1 MMLRQEAESSESQ
14 AKTSDWQLKKSG
26 TIRKTDPSEIH
37 AVDVKASSAIP
48 VVKWEAF
55 KTRLYLISRKNRT
68 GRVCLSLLVERVE
81 FVYMDASNLACAT
94 WGDGPF
100 PLKRPSILSHPWR
113 TRSATSFS
121 LLPDSVLGICG
132 QDVKFRGTHALHF
145 PYP

>member
-1 MMLRQEAESSESQ
+1 MRSIQNSTLSNIQEVE
-14 AKTSDWQLKKSG
+14 L
-26 TIRKTDPSEIH
+26 
-37 AVDVKASSAIP
+37 DV
-48 VVKWEAF
+48 F
-55 KTRLYLISRKNRT
+55 
-68 GRVCLSLLVERVE
+68 SLLVERVE

-94 WGDGPF
+94 WGDGPL
-100 PLKRPSILSHPWR
+100 PLKRPSIISHPWR